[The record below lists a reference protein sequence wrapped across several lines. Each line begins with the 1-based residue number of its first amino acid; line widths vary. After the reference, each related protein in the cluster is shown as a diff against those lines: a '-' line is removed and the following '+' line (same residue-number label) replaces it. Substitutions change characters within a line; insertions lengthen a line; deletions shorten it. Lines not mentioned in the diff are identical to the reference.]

1 MHLIFT
7 ASADN
12 YITNKI
18 ISTAVSASDANVGQA
33 STLDLFKLYDETT
46 FTGFLGSRS
55 APGGISYYSK
65 PTEISRILVK
75 FDLTAISSSIAPYA
89 ELDSFKAYISLKD
102 INGSQIAPS
111 KFNVAVYPLSKSWDE
126 GRGSDIYSFND
137 LDQSNWMTASYSD
150 GYNLWNGQGA
160 TSIGYLSSDDI
171 DIIGSGSIGGSD
183 TDLSATQYFAEGHED
198 LFVDVTTAVSA
209 TMAGF
214 MEDYGFLIA
223 FSGSEETDEK
233 SRFVKRFA
241 SRHARNEYLRPS
253 MIIRYDDSVIDQR
266 KHMFFNTS
274 GSLFIKN
281 NVRGIGAYFI
291 SGSNESQLKTA
302 DSMVTI
308 VHSASFAVTASA
320 GVYHPAGKIL
330 PGFYSASF
338 AIDKFNSSTLANSKS
353 VYEHVVASGSL
364 VMFER
369 WMDANE
375 AYTYFTGSFTMKS
388 PETQDSDVLPK
399 YKIKIK
405 NLSKSYKKNEK
416 HRLELHIRDESKI
429 YKPVRRSLALQS
441 LVFNEAYYSVRD
453 TRTGD
458 LLVPFTK
465 ENNATRISSDN
476 SGMYFNLSTKNWPK
490 GRSYTVDVMVVESE
504 KESIYETGQTFKV
517 V

>member
-18 ISTAVSASDANVGQA
+18 ISTTLSASDANVGQA
-33 STLDLFKLYDETT
+33 STLDLFKLYNETS
-46 FTGFLGSRS
+46 FNGYTGSYS
-55 APGGISYYSK
+55 A
-65 PTEISRILVK
+65 PTEISRILLK
-75 FDLTAISSSIAPYA
+75 FNISDISSSISPYA
-89 ELDSFKAYISLKD
+89 ELDSFKAFISLKD

-137 LDQSNWMTASYSD
+137 LDQSNWMTASYSN
-150 GYNLWNGQGA
+150 GYNTWNGQGA

-171 DIIGSGSIGGSD
+171 DIIGSGSIAGTETRLYS
-183 TDLSATQYFAEGHED
+183 TQYFAEGHED

-214 MEDYGFLIA
+214 MQDHGFLIA
-223 FSGSEETDEK
+223 FSGSEETDAK

-253 MIIRYDDSVIDQR
+253 LVIRYNDSINDQR
-266 KHMFFNTS
+266 KYMFFNTS
-274 GSLFIKN
+274 GSLFLEN
-281 NVRGIGAYFI
+281 NVRGVGAYFI

-308 VHSASFAVTASA
+308 VHSGSFAITASA

-330 PGFYSASF
+330 PGLYSASF
-338 AIDKFNSSTLANSKS
+338 AIDRFSTETLANSES
-353 VYEHVVASGSL
+353 LYDHVVASGSL

-369 WMDANE
+369 WMDENE
-375 AYTYFTGSFTMKS
+375 VYTYYTGSFTMKS
-388 PETQDSDVLPK
+388 PETLSSDTTPR
-399 YKIKIK
+399 YKVKIK
-405 NLSKSYKKNEK
+405 NLSNSYKKDEIHK
-416 HRLELHIRDESKI
+416 LELHVRDENKV
-429 YKPVRRSLALQS
+429 YTPVRRSLSLQS
-441 LVFNEAYYSVRD
+441 LTFSEAYYRIRD

-458 LLVPFTK
+458 LIVPFAK
-465 ENNATRISSDN
+465 GNNATRISADN
-476 SGMYFNLSTKNWPK
+476 AGMYFNLSTKNWPK
-490 GRSYTVDVMVVESE
+490 GRSYTIDILVVESG
-504 KESIYETGQTFKV
+504 KESVYETGQTFKV